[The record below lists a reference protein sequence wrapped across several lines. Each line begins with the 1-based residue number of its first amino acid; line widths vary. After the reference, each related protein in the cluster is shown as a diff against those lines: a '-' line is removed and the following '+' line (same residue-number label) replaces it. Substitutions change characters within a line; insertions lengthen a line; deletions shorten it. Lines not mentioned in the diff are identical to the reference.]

1 METLLYVVVAIFILG
16 AWAFACFCA
25 GKGDGIREGYD
36 LAMESIQERSIHGE
50 KPCNVSAFIREN
62 KDGKY
67 SVHFGEWVEGQE
79 CNLTYCTEIDNRFD
93 SVKDAVYSISRF
105 FPEARIHCPTAP
117 EKSDANQE
125 LMNTAANVSTMA
137 G

>member
-1 METLLYVVVAIFILG
+1 METLAYVILACG
-16 AWAFACFCA
+16 AAALIAFMGYCA
-25 GKGDGIREGYD
+25 GKGNGIREGYD

-67 SVHFGEWVEGQE
+67 SVHFGEWIEGQE

-105 FPEARIHCPTAP
+105 FPDARIHCPTEP

-125 LMNTAANVSTMA
+125 LLNTAANVSTMA